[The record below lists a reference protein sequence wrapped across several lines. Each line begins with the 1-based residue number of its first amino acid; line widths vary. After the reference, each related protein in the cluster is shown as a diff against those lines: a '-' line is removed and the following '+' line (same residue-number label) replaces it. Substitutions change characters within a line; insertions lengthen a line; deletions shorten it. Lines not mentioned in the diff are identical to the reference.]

1 MTDTSPTASEGWHH
15 EDIKAAV
22 RKRGVTLK
30 QLSLD
35 AGLCESAV
43 RVAFKKPVYRAEQ
56 AVAAFLDVPVQE
68 LWPDRY
74 EPDGTPRHQRSVRSQ
89 GNAKVTRGHRQK
101 RAAA

>member
-1 MTDTSPTASEGWHH
+1 MVDPIPAPRQGWHK
-15 EDIKAAV
+15 EDIKAAI
-22 RKRGVTLK
+22 RKRGITLK

-35 AGLCESAV
+35 AGLSECAV
-43 RVAFKKPVYRAEQ
+43 RLTFLKPVFRAEQ
-56 AVAAFLDVPVQE
+56 AVANFIDVPAEE